1 MPGKTPMQNLDV
13 STIIDQAL
21 PSISQRL
28 TAGER
33 HRRQCYL
40 ERRQW
45 QLQQFNI
52 GYHPDWSREE
62 LLAALHKKL
71 KTLRKMARQTPW
83 ASSLIIQPMVRAAF
97 LAEVESAGSKA
108 A

>member
-1 MPGKTPMQNLDV
+1 MQMLDV
-13 STIIDQAL
+13 RTIIDQAQPL
-21 PSISQRL
+21 ISQHL
-28 TAGER
+28 IAGER

-62 LLAALHKKL
+62 LIAALHKKL
-71 KTLRKMARQTPW
+71 KSLRKMARQTPW
-83 ASSLIIQPMVRAAF
+83 AAGLIVQPMVRTAF